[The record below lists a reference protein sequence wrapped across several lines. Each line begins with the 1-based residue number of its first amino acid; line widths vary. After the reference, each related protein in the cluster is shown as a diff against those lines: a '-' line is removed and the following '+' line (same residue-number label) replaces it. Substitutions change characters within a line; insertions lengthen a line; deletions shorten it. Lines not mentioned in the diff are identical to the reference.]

1 MFVVVAFM
9 LLGIVLG
16 YFFKNYI
23 KFNINIVINIL
34 IWMLLLLLGI
44 EVGSNDTVF
53 DNLANVGIDAMLI
66 TIAALLGSV
75 LLAKALWVWIKRN

>member
-1 MFVVVAFM
+1 
-9 LLGIVLG
+9 
-16 YFFKNYI
+16 
-23 KFNINIVINIL
+23 
-34 IWMLLLLLGI
+34 MLLLLLGI